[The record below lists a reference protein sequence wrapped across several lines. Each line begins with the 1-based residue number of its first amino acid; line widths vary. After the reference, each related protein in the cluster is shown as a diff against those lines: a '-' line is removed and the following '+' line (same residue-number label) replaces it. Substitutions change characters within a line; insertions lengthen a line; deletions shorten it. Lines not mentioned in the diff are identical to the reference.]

1 MAETE
6 YTDPAR
12 GTIAYATSAKVSVSI
27 GGVLLDDDVLGIDF
41 TGSVSGTFDTETGIA
56 DVAVAAGTQIADP
69 NDIIGRISP
78 GVGPFE
84 SFQVLDLT
92 NDMTPSDVTLFGQ
105 RTTGGTEIVRVDV
118 GNLPTGG
125 GGEANLGANVG
136 AGSPVFRNKDGI
148 TLNFRSVVGTEV
160 LENRIDGDDL
170 EIGFQDT
177 TQGVFIAR
185 NDPGTGKPTFV
196 LNTDP
201 VFKKAFQS
209 NFQSGTDVTNPGRAL
224 VDADYLTVIDL
235 DVSTGA
241 GGQATITLPDAT
253 GLTEPATPI
262 DRSMPW
268 CWLRV
273 LSAEN
278 LAIVTTAVPGQL
290 RSFNGYGDHND
301 QADTIYLGLSQGAQ
315 RNMLIPVFLIGAQ
328 WNLQGQLRDT
338 AALDLTFDGPLQ
350 TVTDATASVTLTNAT
365 HGSKSLF
372 LTNAGAVTLAV
383 GGLTGDGR
391 GVEVHKAT
399 VAGDVTVTGGIG
411 ATTIAAGAGALVRVR
426 PDGVYVS

>member
-6 YTDPAR
+6 YTDPTR

-148 TLNFRSVVGTEV
+148 TLNFRSAVGTEV
-160 LENRIDGDDL
+160 LEDRTNGDNV

-185 NDPGTGKPTFV
+185 SDPGTGKPTFV
-196 LNTDP
+196 LNTDA

-209 NFQSGTDVTNPGRAL
+209 GFTIISIADPGRAL
-224 VDADYLTVIDL
+224 TDADYRGHIEL
-235 DVSTGA
+235 DATSDD
-241 GGQATITLPDAT
+241 ATITLPDAT
-253 GLTEPATPI
+253 GLAEPIAPV
-262 DRSMPW
+262 DASDPW
-268 CWLRV
+268 CWIRV
-273 LSAEN
+273 ASGAN
-278 LAIVTTAVPGQL
+278 LNIVTAAVSGRL
-290 RSFNGYGDHND
+290 RTSNGYNSHNAT
-301 QADTIYLGLSQGAQ
+301 ADTVYLGLSQSDALN
-315 RNMLIPVFLIGAQ
+315 RTYALRLIGSL
-328 WNLQGQLRDT
+328 WVLDNYVRDT
-338 AALDLTFDGPLQ
+338 ATGDLTFDGPLQ

-365 HGSKSLF
+365 HGGKSVF

-383 GGLTGDGR
+383 GGLTSDGR